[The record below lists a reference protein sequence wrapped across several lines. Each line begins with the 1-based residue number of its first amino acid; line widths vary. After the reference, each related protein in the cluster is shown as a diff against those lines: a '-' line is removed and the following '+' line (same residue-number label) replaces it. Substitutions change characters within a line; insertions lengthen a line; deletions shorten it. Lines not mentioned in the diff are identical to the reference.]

1 MAGFFPVLKIEDF
14 VLRELENEDIEAIS
28 KIWGSTK
35 VTEKTTQSPLTHDES
50 IQMLYVIRSLW
61 ENDAGIRWGVE
72 KCGGLIGTCGFHN
85 LNRGARRGELGY
97 ELDYEYWGR
106 GYMRKALQPVLDY
119 GFNIMRFER
128 VEVFL
133 NVDNDRS
140 DGLLKKLG
148 FKLEGTL
155 RDYALSPKG
164 LMDQSCY
171 SLLKRD
177 WKEQSTQVSARQA

>member
-1 MAGFFPVLKIEDF
+1 MAGFFPVLKTEEF
-14 VLRELENEDIEAIS
+14 VLREIVNEDLEAIS

-35 VTEKTTQSPLTHDES
+35 VTEKTTGPLSHDES
-50 IQMLYVIRSLW
+50 VQMLYVIRSLW

-72 KCGGLIGTCGFHN
+72 RDGNLIGTCGFHN

-97 ELDYEYWGR
+97 ELDYDYWGK

-128 VEVFL
+128 LEVFL

-140 DGLLKKLG
+140 AGLLKKIG
-148 FKLEGTL
+148 FTLEGTL
-155 RDYALSPKG
+155 REYALSPKG
-164 LMDQSCY
+164 LVDQNCF
-171 SLLKRD
+171 SLLKRE
-177 WKEQSTQVSARQA
+177 WKAQATPNPARSQ